1 MAGGVGVGVGMGVG
15 MGMEGAYIPSAV
27 PTSGE
32 HWNDGTSD
40 EDEIAVG
47 DVIDDDVLR
56 MIGKGEVG
64 VLA

>member
-1 MAGGVGVGVGMGVG
+1 MGVG

-32 HWNDGTSD
+32 HWNDGTGD